1 VRTVR
6 KHLEGPDH
14 GVETLSSFS
23 TRKRTRDFS
32 GEYLLQSIRGDNVAP
47 VASSDKRS
55 LNRLR
60 PRGVVSLAVYQGD
73 RIPPAYGILSD
84 ISEGGIRIHSDR
96 ILAQGQRLQLRI
108 QFESELDLFEAA
120 GRVAWTRPA
129 TGDDSLLGGSL
140 TGIQLSLPSLESAY
154 WLRRLLAAPEFEE
167 PSSQSRDYDDFL
179 ASLRPYL
186 ERLGDYMAALGLRS
200 KKR

>member
-1 VRTVR
+1 MKT
-6 KHLEGPDH
+6 PAP
-14 GVETLSSFS
+14 S
-23 TRKRTRDFS
+23 TRVGDLTGWGVRDDDVTGDDVATVATR
-32 GEYLLQSIRGDNVAP
+32 
-47 VASSDKRS
+47 DKRS
-55 LNRLR
+55 LHRLR

-96 ILAQGQRLQLRI
+96 ILVQGQCLQLRI
-108 QFESELDLFEAA
+108 QFESERDLFEAS
-120 GRVAWTRPA
+120 GRVAWTQPA
-129 TGDDSLLGGSL
+129 MGDDTLLGGSL
-140 TGIQLSLPSLESAY
+140 TGIRLSLPSRESAH
-154 WLRRLLAAPEFEE
+154 WLRRLLAAPEFESPE
-167 PSSQSRDYDDFL
+167 RASRDYDDFL